1 MAKRVTSFPRAI
13 RRRLPTAWPCSW
25 STRSCDTRLALTAA
39 DEWRDSSPGIASA
52 PPSNIFIAKSLSPK
66 RQRGL
71 LRSIGH
77 PRCLPANAWRIAM
90 PRTGPPIPAVFLD
103 KDGTLIDDV
112 PYNVDPRRI
121 ELAQGAAEGAA
132 VLSEAGYALVVVSN
146 QSGVARG
153 IFTEDALPAVEHRIR
168 ELLANFDVPLAGF
181 YYCPHHPLGSI
192 PRYAAQCSCRKP
204 QPGMILQAAKELRLD
219 LAESWLI
226 GDILDDIEAGHR
238 AGCRT

>member
-1 MAKRVTSFPRAI
+1 
-13 RRRLPTAWPCSW
+13 
-25 STRSCDTRLALTAA
+25 
-39 DEWRDSSPGIASA
+39 
-52 PPSNIFIAKSLSPK
+52 
-66 RQRGL
+66 
-71 LRSIGH
+71 
-77 PRCLPANAWRIAM
+77 M

-132 VLSEAGYALVVVSN
+132 MLSEAGYALVVVSN

-153 IFTEDALPAVEHRIR
+153 IFTEDALTAVEHRIR

-226 GDILDDIEAGHR
+226 GDILDDVEAGHR
-238 AGCRT
+238 AGCRTVLIDNGHETQWQWSPQRRPDVLASDMAEAARSILDAAAPLTHVLEGIA